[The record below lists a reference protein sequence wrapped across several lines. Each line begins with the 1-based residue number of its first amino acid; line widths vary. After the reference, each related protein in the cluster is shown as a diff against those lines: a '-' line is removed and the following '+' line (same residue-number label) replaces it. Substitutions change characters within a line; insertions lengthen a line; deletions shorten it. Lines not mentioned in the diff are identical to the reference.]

1 MEKSEKT
8 NIDDARTDFG
18 EGGAPV
24 PPSEADK
31 PTKPSA
37 PVYPERP
44 QKPVS
49 MTVMQKMISY
59 KKLQRVCA
67 AFVIAAALG
76 LIVCVAGYIV
86 YFTGLPD
93 VSVFMKDWCVK
104 QGNEY
109 VGIHMDIINSH
120 ISTKID
126 ESLFLALVFAVPLA
140 MIVVAIIAPCCP
152 VKKLNYKKTE
162 KHVGALAAVFA
173 SVALL
178 VALAVLFEAILS
190 AYDKLEKVAHE
201 YYLHINN
208 PSFGC
213 WHNEVAKLYSA
224 EGIYTAT
231 IPQCVSTMPFCVV
244 GIILGIALKCKKIS
258 PFALAEGD
266 YASDKKGK
274 VSTANFKAQKKQY
287 ALSVMEYEETCE
299 KLNADY
305 AAACKNYKTE
315 CRKYKDACKN
325 YKIRLEVYKAVGEK
339 RSLFTGGALANW
351 GIDMLTV
358 FVSAI
363 TLGIAY
369 PFMLCFK
376 MKWQANHT
384 YIDGRKMVFDGNG
397 MQLWGKYLLW
407 LLLSIITFGIYFVTC
422 AKVNILK
429 WKTKH
434 THFEGV
440 QQGAEESAF
449 SGKWYQLAG
458 VNMLCNFVT
467 LITLSFGQ
475 YWAHCYKL
483 RWECKHKTV
492 DGVKLVFDGTAMQYF
507 AKRIVWVLLTIITFG
522 VYGLWLKVK
531 SEKWT
536 VQHTHLQQTAQTAA

>member
-1 MEKSEKT
+1 
-8 NIDDARTDFG
+8 
-18 EGGAPV
+18 
-24 PPSEADK
+24 
-31 PTKPSA
+31 
-37 PVYPERP
+37 
-44 QKPVS
+44 

-76 LIVCVAGYIV
+76 LIICVAGYLV
-86 YFTGLPD
+86 CFTSLPD
-93 VSVFMKDWCVK
+93 VSVFIKDWCVEE
-104 QGNEY
+104 GNGY
-109 VGIHMDIINSH
+109 VGIHMNIINSH
-120 ISTKID
+120 ILTKID
-126 ESLFLALVFAVPLA
+126 DSLFPALVGAMPLA
-140 MIVVAIIAPCCP
+140 MIFAAIITVYCP

-162 KHVGALAAVFA
+162 KHAGALAVVFA
-173 SVALL
+173 SVVLL
-178 VALAVLFEAILS
+178 VAALAFLFKPISS
-190 AYDKLEKVAHE
+190 AYVKLQGMRD
-201 YYLHINN
+201 YYNSSVLV
-208 PSFGC
+208 C
-213 WHNEVAKLYSA
+213 WHKEAAKLYSA
-224 EGIYTAT
+224 AEDGIYSVV
-231 IPQCVSTMPFCVV
+231 IPQCFSTMLFCVV
-244 GIILGIALKCKKIS
+244 GIISGIALKRKKIS

-274 VSTANFKAQKKQY
+274 VSTVYFKAQEEQY
-287 ALSVMEYEETCE
+287 ALSVKEYEETCE

-384 YIDGRKMVFDGNG
+384 YIDGRKMVFGGNG

-440 QQGAEESAF
+440 EQGAEESAF

-536 VQHTHLQQTAQTAA
+536 VQHTHLQQTAQPAA

>member
-1 MEKSEKT
+1 MEKSEKAD
-8 NIDDARTDFG
+8 IDDARTDFG

-76 LIVCVAGYIV
+76 LIICVAGYLV
-86 YFTGLPD
+86 CFTSLPD
-93 VSVFMKDWCVK
+93 VSVFIKDWCVEE
-104 QGNEY
+104 GNGY
-109 VGIHMDIINSH
+109 VGIHMNIINSH
-120 ISTKID
+120 ILTKID
-126 ESLFLALVFAVPLA
+126 DSLFPALVGAMPLA
-140 MIVVAIIAPCCP
+140 MIFAAIITVYCP

-162 KHVGALAAVFA
+162 KHAGALAVVFA
-173 SVALL
+173 SVVLL
-178 VALAVLFEAILS
+178 VAALAFLFKPISS
-190 AYDKLEKVAHE
+190 AYVKLQGMRD
-201 YYLHINN
+201 YYNSSVLV
-208 PSFGC
+208 C
-213 WHNEVAKLYSA
+213 WHKEAAKLYSA
-224 EGIYTAT
+224 AEDGIYSVV
-231 IPQCVSTMPFCVV
+231 IPQCFSTMLFCVV
-244 GIILGIALKCKKIS
+244 GIISGIALKRKKIS

-274 VSTANFKAQKKQY
+274 VSTVYFKAQEEQY
-287 ALSVMEYEETCE
+287 ALSVKEYEETCE

-440 QQGAEESAF
+440 GQGAEESAF

-536 VQHTHLQQTAQTAA
+536 VQHTHLQQTAQPAA

>member
-1 MEKSEKT
+1 MEKSEKAD
-8 NIDDARTDFG
+8 IDDARTDFG

-59 KKLQRVCA
+59 KKLQRVCG

-76 LIVCVAGYIV
+76 LFISVVGYAI
-86 YFTGLPD
+86 YLTGLPD

-126 ESLFLALVFAVPLA
+126 DMLFPALFAVPLA
-140 MIVVAIIAPCCP
+140 MIVAAIIASCCA
-152 VKKLNYKKTE
+152 VKKINYKKTE
-162 KHVGALAAVFA
+162 KHGGALAYIIISA
-173 SVALL
+173 ALL
-178 VALAVLFEAILS
+178 VSLAIVFAIILI
-190 AYDKLEKVAHE
+190 AYGKLDKAAYE
-201 YYLHINN
+201 YHRHIQD
-208 PSFGC
+208 PAFGC
-213 WHNEVAKLYSA
+213 WHNEAAKLYSA
-224 EGIYTAT
+224 FGVYFAV
-231 IPQCVSTMPFCVV
+231 IPQCVFAMAFCVA
-244 GIILGIALKCKKIS
+244 GIISGIALKCKKIS

-287 ALSVMEYEETCE
+287 ALSVKEYEETCARL
-299 KLNADY
+299 KADY

-440 QQGAEESAF
+440 GQGAEESAF